1 MSVYGCAPAAD
12 AAAAAS
18 SSSECNCDC
27 DLTSPSIVM
36 TGEHS
41 KLFEHDM
48 RDMRDM
54 SRTLT

>member
-12 AAAAAS
+12 AAAAS